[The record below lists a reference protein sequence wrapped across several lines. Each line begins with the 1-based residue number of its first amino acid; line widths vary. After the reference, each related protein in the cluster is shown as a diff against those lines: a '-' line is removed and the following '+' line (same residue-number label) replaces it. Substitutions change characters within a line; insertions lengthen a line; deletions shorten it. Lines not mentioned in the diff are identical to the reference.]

1 MQELMRR
8 IGTLFTIVIA
18 LLSVGMAVKCI
29 YPRVQTHRA
38 SAQQRAQ
45 LQEEVDALR
54 QQIASTKRDIDRLKT
69 SPYFVEQLARTN
81 HRVADNEIV
90 FIFEE

>member
-8 IGTLFTIVIA
+8 IGIFFVVVIA
-18 LLSVGMAVKCI
+18 LLSVGMAAKCI
-29 YPRVQTHRA
+29 YPRVQTYRA
-38 SAQQRAQ
+38 SHRQRAH
-45 LQEEVDALR
+45 LQHEVDALR
-54 QQIASTKRDIDRLKT
+54 QQITSTKRDIDRLKT

-90 FIFEE
+90 FIFE